1 MNRKV
6 RENIEVL
13 AGLIRDYC
21 GMNNQTSEEDVM
33 SILGGRITLDDKLP
47 LDIKG
52 TITKCGDNQSPGFII
67 RLSDA
72 MNEREKRLVLF
83 RQIGH
88 LFLHMGYMIDEDR
101 WQKSGEYRIGET
113 LEEKT
118 ESDEFAL
125 DILMP
130 ASEYRKIMK
139 QSSSEGSVDVEKIA
153 DTFKVPLEAAIRRG
167 RRLGCLEW

>member
-6 RENIEVL
+6 RESIEDL
-13 AGLIRDYC
+13 AGLVRDYC
-21 GMNNQTSEEDVM
+21 GMNNQTSEADVTKSLDGM
-33 SILGGRITLDDKLP
+33 ITYDKSLP
-47 LDIKG
+47 LAIKG
-52 TITKCGDNQSPGFII
+52 TIAKCGNDQSPRFVI

-101 WQKSGEYRIGET
+101 WKKSGEYRTGENS
-113 LEEKT
+113 EEKT

-130 ASEYRKIMK
+130 ASEYRRVLKDN
-139 QSSSEGSVDVEKIA
+139 SCEGSVDVEKIA
-153 DTFKVPLEAAIRRG
+153 EVFKVPLEAAIRRG